1 MSTLT
6 TNQISLTVLPSG
18 RKVFPKKGERLFSV
32 LVENGFFVSA
42 DCGGNGKCGKCK
54 VKLLSGK
61 INGAEVDENGYFLSC
76 RASLISDLTI
86 ELLERKAEKIEAVTA
101 PTLAC
106 EKSLA
111 IDIGT
116 TTLVVAL
123 VDKNSGKIIKRI
135 ARLNPQ
141 GSFGADIISRI
152 SAYKKGYGKELQSLV
167 IGEINDMISTIVDNS
182 ELDAVVVANTTMLH
196 LFAGED
202 PSGIGEAPFIPTF
215 IDERDYD
222 GRELGFNAKKVKL
235 LPSASAYIGSDVIA
249 GAVATGLI
257 SDKTQLLVDLGTNG
271 ELILS
276 TNGKFYAVSTA
287 AGPCFEGARIE
298 CGVGGID
305 GAINSVKVKDGEI
318 NFTTVGGY
326 SPCGI
331 CGAGLIDAVAVMLEN
346 GIIDETGAFTDD
358 YPKALESKVK
368 GDKFYICESVYISQK
383 DIREVQTAKAAI
395 SAGIETLMMETGVSS
410 VENLYLAGGL
420 GLYLN
425 ASSAVKIGLIPP
437 RMLAETKAVGNSALD
452 GAIATVTSENA
463 LTEVRKIATEVKVI
477 ELSSSS
483 RFNEL
488 FVDKMFF

>member
-1 MSTLT
+1 MFS
-6 TNQISLTVLPSG
+6 
-18 RKVFPKKGERLFSV
+18 KKGERLFSV

-54 VKLLSGK
+54 VKLLNGK
-61 INGAEVDENGYFLSC
+61 ISGAEVDENGYFLSC
-76 RASLISDLTI
+76 KAGLNSDLTI
-86 ELLERKAEKIEAVTA
+86 ELLERTAEKTEESDA
-101 PTLAC
+101 PSLAC
-106 EKSLA
+106 DKALA

-123 VDKNSGKIIKRI
+123 VDKNSGKIIKKI

-141 GSFGADIISRI
+141 GAFGADVISRI
-152 SAYKKGYGKELQSLV
+152 SAYKRGYGKKLQSLV
-167 IGEINDMISTIVDNS
+167 IDELNDMICALGQEN

-196 LFAGED
+196 LFVGED
-202 PSGIGEAPFIPTF
+202 PSGIGEAPFTPSF
-215 IDERDYD
+215 IEERDYS
-222 GRELGFNAKKVKL
+222 GYELELNAKKVKL

-249 GAVATGLI
+249 GAVATGLA

-271 ELILS
+271 ELMLGA
-276 TNGKFYAVSTA
+276 NGKFYAVSTA

-305 GAINSVKVKDGEI
+305 GAINSVSLINGEI
-318 NFTTVGGY
+318 SFTTVGGY
-326 SPCGI
+326 APCGI

-346 GIIDETGAFTDD
+346 GIIDDMGAFTDD
-358 YPKALESKVK
+358 YKKLESKVK

-395 SAGIETLMMETGVSS
+395 AAGIETLMLEVGVFK
-410 VENLYLAGGL
+410 VDNLYLAGGL

-425 ASSAVKIGLIPP
+425 ANSAAKIGLIPSK
-437 RMLAETKAVGNSALD
+437 MLAETKAVGNSALD
-452 GAIATVTSENA
+452 GAIATAVSDND
-463 LTEVRKIATEVKVI
+463 LTAVREIAVKVKVI
-477 ELSSSS
+477 ELSSSV